1 MNKPALITFSAILS
15 LCALAPFNARAQ
27 QDIDSMPP
35 VVVKTVPEAGATN
48 VSSGTIEIKV
58 TFSKEMADGSWSWI
72 EPWKG
77 ANGTVLGKPKYES
90 DQKTCVLKVKVE
102 ANKTYAFWLN
112 RGQFQNFRDQK
123 NHPAVPYLLSFQTRG
138 N

>member
-1 MNKPALITFSAILS
+1 
-15 LCALAPFNARAQ
+15 
-27 QDIDSMPP
+27 MPP

-48 VSSGTIEIKV
+48 VSPGTVEIKV

-77 ANGTVLGKPKYES
+77 ANGTVLGKPKYEP
-90 DQKTCVLKVKVE
+90 DQKTCVLKVKLE
-102 ANKTYAFWLN
+102 ANKTYAFWIN
-112 RGQFQNFRDQK
+112 RGQYQNFKDQK
-123 NHPAVPYLLSFQTRG
+123 GHSAVPYLLSFQTKG

>member
-112 RGQFQNFRDQK
+112 RGRFQNFRDQK
-123 NHPAVPYLLSFQTRG
+123 NHPAVPYLLS
-138 N
+138 

>member
-1 MNKPALITFSAILS
+1 MNKSVLVAISTVVS
-15 LCALAPFNARAQ
+15 LCALAPVSGLAQ

-35 VVVKTVPEAGATN
+35 VVVKTVPEAGATA
-48 VSSGTIEIKV
+48 VSPGTVEIKV

-102 ANKTYAFWLN
+102 PNKTYAFWLN
-112 RGQFQNFRDQK
+112 RGQFQNFKDQK
-123 NHPAVPYLLSFQTRG
+123 GHSAVPYLLSFQTKG